1 MLEAAAETE
10 EKSHVD
16 KVGEIVIGMKAC
28 TTEGESPRRPTNKNI
43 AWDLANYYN

>member
-16 KVGEIVIGMKAC
+16 KVGEIVVGMKAC
-28 TTEGESPRRPTNKNI
+28 TCTNEGESPRRPKNNNI
-43 AWDLANYYN
+43 EWDLAN